1 MTSKKP
7 GRRKLVPVT
16 IFRVEIRQR
25 LASLSLEP
33 TREAEIVEE
42 LAQHLEDRYEE
53 LQAGGAMPEEARH
66 AALAE
71 LSERG
76 LLAQELRRVED
87 PATPER
93 VVPGAGRKNLMADLW
108 QDLRYA
114 VRRLR
119 DNPGFTAVAVLT
131 LALGIGANTAIFSLV
146 DAVLLKLLPVRDPE
160 QLVIFA
166 HAGKGAPTRGSNY
179 PLYEFL
185 RDRNQSLAGLFAF
198 WPIDLK
204 VRTDAGTRSVAG
216 QFVTANYFSV
226 LGVNAAI
233 GRISATREG
242 ADAAIAVISHR
253 FWQRNFGTDPGVVG
267 KTLVVNGTP
276 LTIIGV
282 TPPDF
287 LGLEAGS
294 PVDLSVPLTLQ
305 PRLLPEFG
313 NRLTE
318 SGGFWS
324 LQIMGRLKP
333 GVSSEQARADIEVLL
348 PQWIVEIKMPEGVIR
363 DSLARAELQAG
374 NKGLD
379 ALRLRFSK
387 PLLVLTG
394 IVGLVLLIACANIA
408 NLLLAR
414 SAGRRK
420 EMAVRLA
427 IGASRGRLVLQLL
440 TEGVVLAGFGGAAGL
455 LFGWW
460 GSNLLVAFISSGPIP
475 VTLKVDPDPRALA
488 FTAAVSLLTGMVV
501 GLMPALRSSRIDLTP
516 ALKENAAATGFRAR
530 WQSGRILVATQA
542 ALSLCL
548 VIAAT
553 TFAFSLRNITALD
566 AGFRVEN
573 LLLVTFDNLGTGYD
587 RARRVAFYREALER
601 VKSLPGV
608 QTAGM
613 SSLMPLSGDNSTR
626 FLNVPGFSG
635 RTLEDHVVHLNY
647 VSAAY
652 FETMGTPVLRGRE
665 FTSQDD
671 SGGPKVAVV
680 NETLARFYFAGTD
693 PVGRVVRIGRQAD
706 TPPIE
711 IVGLVKDSR
720 RSDLREAPERMIY
733 LPSLQYPQPYM
744 ALEIRTA
751 QNPALIMGSV
761 RQAMMEV
768 NRDIPIREIR
778 SAKAQLES
786 GLVQERLVAT
796 LSSFF
801 GAVALV
807 LAALGI
813 YGTLSHLVARR
824 TSEIGIRMAL
834 GASRS
839 DVFRLL
845 AGEAAWPVLAGV
857 FVGLIAVRAV
867 STLVTSMLFGLTATD
882 PAVLV
887 FSVAAL
893 FATAALAAYLP
904 ARLAAR
910 VDPMVALRYE

>member
-1 MTSKKP
+1 MPKWKE
-7 GRRKLVPVT
+7 
-16 IFRVEIRQR
+16 EIQKR
-25 LASLSLEP
+25 LASLKLEP

-53 LQAGGAMPEEARH
+53 LQAGGAMSEDAYR

-71 LSERG
+71 LSESE
-76 LLAQELRRVED
+76 LLAQELRRVEGQV
-87 PATPER
+87 TQER
-93 VVPGAGRKNLMADLW
+93 VVPGARRKNVMADFW

-119 DNPGFTAVAVLT
+119 DNPGFTAVALLT

-146 DAVLLKLLPVRDPE
+146 DAVLLKLLPVRNPE

-166 HAGKGAPTRGSNY
+166 HAGKGAPSRGSNY

-185 RDRNQSLAGLFAF
+185 RDRNQSLAGLLAF

-204 VRTDAGTRSVAG
+204 FGTEAGAQSVAG
-216 QFVTANYFSV
+216 QFVTDNYFSV
-226 LGVNAAI
+226 LGVNASI
-233 GRISATREG
+233 GRTPTPGEG
-242 ADAAIAVISHR
+242 YDSAIAVISHR
-253 FWQRNFGTDPGVVG
+253 FWQRNFGADPGVVG

-294 PVDLSVPLTLQ
+294 PVDVSVPLKLQ

-318 SGGFWS
+318 SGGWWA
-324 LQIMGRLKP
+324 LLIMGRLKP
-333 GVSSEQARADIEVLL
+333 GVSAEQARADIDALL
-348 PQWIVEIKMPEGVIR
+348 PQWVNEIKLPDGVIR

-379 ALRLRFSK
+379 ALRRRFSK
-387 PLLVLTG
+387 PLLALSG
-394 IVGLVLLIACANIA
+394 IVGLVLLLACANIA

-427 IGASRGRLVLQLL
+427 IGASRGRLVRQLL
-440 TEGVVLAGFGGAAGL
+440 TEGMVLAALGGAAGL

-475 VTLKVDPDPRALA
+475 VTLKVDPDPRVLA

-501 GLMPALRSSRIDLTP
+501 GLMPALRNSRIDLTP
-516 ALKENAAATGFRAR
+516 ALKENAAAAGLSGRR
-530 WQSGRILVATQA
+530 HSGRILVAAQI

-553 TFAFSLRNITALD
+553 SFAFSLRNITALD

-573 LLLVTFDNLGTGYD
+573 LLLVTFDHHGTGYD
-587 RARRVAFYREALER
+587 RARRVAFFREALER

-608 QTAGM
+608 RSAGM
-613 SSLMPLSGDNSTR
+613 SSLMPLSGDDSTR
-626 FLNVPGFSG
+626 FLDVPGFAG
-635 RTLEDHVVHLNY
+635 RALDDHVVHVNY

-652 FETMGTPVLRGRE
+652 FETMGTPVMKGRE
-665 FTSQDD
+665 FSSQDD
-671 SGGPKVAVV
+671 AGGPKVAVV
-680 NETLARFYFAGTD
+680 NETLARFYFAETD
-693 PVGRVVRIGRQAD
+693 PIGRVVRIGRQPDA
-706 TPPIE
+706 PPIE
-711 IVGLVKDSR
+711 IVGLVKDSK
-720 RSDLREAPERMIY
+720 RSDLREAPARMIY
-733 LPSLQYPQPYM
+733 LPSLQYAQPYM
-744 ALEIRTA
+744 ALEVRTA
-751 QNPALIMGSV
+751 LNPALIMASV
-761 RQAMMEV
+761 RQAVLEM

-778 SAKAQLES
+778 TAEAQLES

-801 GAVALV
+801 GGVALV

-834 GASRS
+834 GARPG

-845 AGEAAWPVLAGV
+845 MGEAAWPVLAGV
-857 FVGLIAVRAV
+857 FVGLIAARAA
-867 STLVTSMLFGLTATD
+867 SSLVTSMLFGLTPTD
-882 PAVLV
+882 PAVLI
-887 FSVAAL
+887 FSIVVL
-893 FATAALAAYLP
+893 LATAALAAYLP
-904 ARLAAR
+904 VRLAAR
-910 VDPMVALRYE
+910 VDPLVALRYE